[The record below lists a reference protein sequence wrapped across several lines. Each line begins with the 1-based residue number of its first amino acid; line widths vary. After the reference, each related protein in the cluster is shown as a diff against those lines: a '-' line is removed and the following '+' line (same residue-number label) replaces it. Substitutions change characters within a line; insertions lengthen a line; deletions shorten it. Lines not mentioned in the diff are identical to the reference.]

1 MFRIFDKQKN
11 QVCINWKNIK
21 QQQGFG
27 RILATVSYYDSKGIY
42 DAGKSYEHE
51 MWLNPMISDIDSF
64 KNNKNF
70 TVKEY

>member
-11 QVCINWKNIK
+11 QVGINWKNIK

-27 RILATVSYYDSKGIY
+27 RILATVSYYNSKGIY
-42 DAGKSYEHE
+42 NASKSYERE
-51 MWLNPMISDIDSF
+51 MWLDPMLSDINSF